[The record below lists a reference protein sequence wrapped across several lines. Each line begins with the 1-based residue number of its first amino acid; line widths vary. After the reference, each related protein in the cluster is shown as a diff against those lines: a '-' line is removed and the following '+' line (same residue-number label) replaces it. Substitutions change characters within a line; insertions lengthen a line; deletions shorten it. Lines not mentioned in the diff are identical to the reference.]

1 MGLGLIH
8 SILASDNS
16 NLMTGNAVKLHRS
29 GSLFAMTDYNNINLN
44 PDQQLTI

>member
-1 MGLGLIH
+1 MGFGLIH

-16 NLMTGNAVKLHRS
+16 NLMTGNAVELHRS